1 MTRGVIIVFACVM
14 SSGCH
19 HETQSAVDSSRPAE
33 VQGAAQPVAPSTNA
47 VAADTTFAAKAAVLD
62 AYRDSMVT
70 VLRHDSG
77 TGPVDSIYEALRARY
92 DSLVYHVAYFANAYE
107 QTLYAPHRARCAQRP
122 SGDSSTGPYADSIVC
137 VLNAH
142 GMSVSR
148 AEGMAD
154 VLPNDSLV
162 AAMSM
167 PYLTPAM
174 QRYLRAYGQ
183 QSANPMGGDGDI
195 APTWDELYRSLD
207 SLDQFLGTTPP
218 FYARRRVMEMYSR
231 TLAGYFRG
239 FPNRPAFSRRTGAFD
254 PNLLASYRDYVAGH
268 PASQSGRLVAEYLEI
283 LTASNYK
290 QSPAAQKFVA
300 TLPPWA
306 DR

>member
-1 MTRGVIIVFACVM
+1 VT
-14 SSGCH
+14 
-19 HETQSAVDSSRPAE
+19 
-33 VQGAAQPVAPSTNA
+33 
-47 VAADTTFAAKAAVLD
+47 ADTTFATKVAVLD

-77 TGPVDSIYEALRARY
+77 TGPVDSIYEVLKASY
-92 DSLVYHVAYFANAYE
+92 DSLVNHVAYFDNAYE

-122 SGDSSTGPYADSIVC
+122 SADSSTRPYADSIVC
-137 VLNAH
+137 ILNAH

-154 VLPNDSLV
+154 VSPNDSLV

-167 PYLTPAM
+167 PYLTPTM

-183 QSANPMGGDGDI
+183 QSANPEGGDGVI
-195 APTWDELYRSLD
+195 APTWDEVYRALD
-207 SLDQFLGTTPP
+207 SLDQFLTTTPP
-218 FYARRRVMEMYSR
+218 FYARRRVMDLYSR
-231 TLAGYFRG
+231 MLAGYFGG
-239 FPNRPAFSRRTGAFD
+239 FPNGPAYSRRTGAFD
-254 PNLLASYRDYVAGH
+254 PNLLASYRDYVARH

-283 LTASNYK
+283 LKASNYR
-290 QSPAAQKFVA
+290 QSPAVQRFVA
-300 TLPPWA
+300 TLPAWA